1 MDKPSKHR
9 SRSRSPKK
17 HHRRSRSRSH
27 SRDRH
32 HHRRSSHH
40 RPRDPSPSPA
50 LPPVVRPAPDVPLTP
65 DDFSAWSLPF
75 SVWLL
80 RTSKQR
86 LLDLPK
92 DDAKKAFSRFTQCYN
107 EGRTAP
113 DLVIGNVAG
122 LSAEVEAGRRTS
134 HVWGMRLSAADE
146 ARLESLK
153 SESLR
158 SQEGPG
164 GR

>member
-1 MDKPSKHR
+1 MDKPSHHTRR

-27 SRDRH
+27 SRH

-40 RPRDPSPSPA
+40 RPRDPSPDP
-50 LPPVVRPAPDVPLTP
+50 LPPVVRPAPDDPLTP

-113 DLVIGNVAG
+113 DLVLDNVAG

-146 ARLESLK
+146 AKLESLK

-158 SQEGPG
+158 SQEGRG